1 MADKFGLRSWTI
13 NLRAWIFGFT
23 CLVFK
28 TTYIDRGKP
37 LREGA
42 FSFTRTALFLP
53 LDKRNTRDKAKG
65 LRITSERHIGELG
78 VRCLSRI
85 NRGQGSAATVLYRFA
100 PPHKRGA
107 QLAHGHKKSWHPQMG
122 ANFSMIIRRERG
134 GCYRL

>member
-1 MADKFGLRSWTI
+1 MDDKSTCVDI
-13 NLRAWIFGFT
+13 GFA

-28 TTYIDRGKP
+28 TTYVDAEKP

-42 FSFTRTALFLP
+42 FFFTRRTLFPP
-53 LDKRNTRDKAKG
+53 LDKRNTCDKAKG

-78 VRCLSRI
+78 VRCLSTI
-85 NRGQGSAATVLYRFA
+85 NRELDSAATVSYRFA
-100 PPHKRGA
+100 PPYEGGA